1 MLILSVLGVLTF
13 PLYGVNSLNG
23 KAPIT
28 FQERVA
34 SLKETLAGVTGSE
47 ELEST
52 SEAAQS
58 ENNISTNQ
66 SVGFQTDTSIE
77 PGGDKDKAMDM
88 EIPPVQIDSF
98 KGMHMERLQTPTS
111 NNDDNNNNNNKNPDS
126 KDAQVLEDRSNT
138 VLSPVNGTSKSLN
151 GAATEPTN
159 LNTEITPS
167 NNKSRAMPY
176 VNGIARSAIAPAMTT
191 GSQPQ
196 KFKSMRVITSPEEA
210 RARMAAR
217 KAKEGSSSLSSKSS
231 NTDPVDKAKY
241 EKVKNA
247 RVEPE
252 VGNPGAHSEEEH
264 ASKERN
270 ASKEDTVSSGDVP
283 NSGSHLGPK
292 FLGLQQEDMGE
303 APQNEIME
311 EATFKDLEV
320 DAGEVPLEEQEEEA
334 WMRDEV
340 LRAIVF
346 KVRDN
351 EEAGRESFHGLDSE
365 AEQLFFKGLE
375 RKYEREGEAVKDWI
389 QERVE
394 NLDYGM
400 DRVGVDDPE
409 EDFLPRWKD
418 PENPYAKKYKKF
430 GEDRMRII
438 QQQMGISSPDPPPE
452 PQGNKKSSTR
462 AATSSSSSS
471 LTEEAKDSSSKE
483 GLKER
488 HRSNKNASVSGSR
501 TVITT
506 SGRKPKPESQE
517 WKHTKKWVQELQ
529 KKYDMETDPD
539 QRAIMEE
546 VGQDLEKW
554 ITEEEITQA
563 GNLLSKG
570 LAGEEEYARIHYEKT
585 RDKIRRQHEMF
596 GEQGML
602 NKYGEYK
609 TTKKES
615 ELWWLDLPFVL
626 CIGLATN
633 VNGVEDH
640 GLYSLD
646 MTPNMEGLV
655 EGKQET
661 KYHTVAFQD
670 QKEAVNFCS
679 LLLSERHFAEVVPLA
694 PKDLRQDA
702 LREGFHVTVLK
713 KGELGLRP
721 GQALEEV
728 EARMIEIGSAIYW
741 EQLEHTRSIDIDAVL
756 DDSLG
761 YGRSPSSS

>member
-1 MLILSVLGVLTF
+1 MHWNPLDHSSNRTVLRLTLSVLGVLTL
-13 PLYGVNSLNG
+13 PSDGVSSLNG

-47 ELEST
+47 ELDST
-52 SEAAQS
+52 LETAHS
-58 ENNISTNQ
+58 ENNISTNG
-66 SVGFQTDTSIE
+66 SVGFATDTSIE
-77 PGGDKDKAMDM
+77 PGGDKDKAMGM
-88 EIPPVQIDSF
+88 E
-98 KGMHMERLQTPTS
+98 KTQTATSS
-111 NNDDNNNNNNKNPDS
+111 NNVNFNPGT
-126 KDAQVLEDRSNT
+126 KDAQFLEGRSNT
-138 VLSPVNGTSKSLN
+138 VLSHVNGSSKSLN

-159 LNTEITPS
+159 INTEITPP
-167 NNKSRAMPY
+167 NNNNGRAVPH
-176 VNGIARSAIAPAMTT
+176 VNGVARSATTPATTT

-210 RARMAAR
+210 RARIAAK
-217 KAKEGSSSLSSKSS
+217 KAKEGNSSFLKSS
-231 NTDPVDKAKY
+231 YNDSVVKPKY

-247 RVEPE
+247 REEPD
-252 VGNPGAHSEEEH
+252 VGNPGVHSEEEQ
-264 ASKERN
+264 ASKEQYAN
-270 ASKEDTVSSGDVP
+270 KEDTISSGDVP
-283 NSGSHLGPK
+283 DSSSRLGPK
-292 FLGLQQEDMGE
+292 FLGLQEEDVGK
-303 APQNEIME
+303 APENEIME
-311 EATFKDLEV
+311 EATLKDLEET
-320 DAGEVPLEEQEEEA
+320 GEVPLEEQGEEA

-351 EEAGRESFHGLDSE
+351 EEAGRESFHGIDSK

-375 RKYEREGEAVKDWI
+375 QKYEREGEAVKDWI

-394 NLDYGM
+394 NLDYGV
-400 DRVGVDDPE
+400 DRVGVDDVE
-409 EDFLPRWKD
+409 EDFMPRWKD
-418 PENPYAKKYKKF
+418 PDNPYAKKYKNF
-430 GEDRMRII
+430 GEDRMQII
-438 QQQMGISSPDPPPE
+438 QQQMGISSPTPPSE
-452 PQGNKKSSTR
+452 PKGNKKSSTT
-462 AATSSSSSS
+462 AAASASSSSPPQK
-471 LTEEAKDSSSKE
+471 AKDSSSK

-488 HRSNKNASVSGSR
+488 HRSNENASVSGSR
-501 TVITT
+501 TVVTT
-506 SGRKPKPESQE
+506 SGRKPKPETQE

-529 KKYDMETDPD
+529 KKYDMETDPQ
-539 QRAIMEE
+539 QRALMEE

-602 NKYGEYK
+602 NKYAEYK
-609 TTKKES
+609 PTKKES

-626 CIGLATN
+626 CIGLVTN
-633 VNGVEDH
+633 VNSEDEH

-679 LLLSERHFAEVVPLA
+679 LLLSERHFAEVVPFA

-728 EARMIEIGSAIYW
+728 EERMIEIGSAIYW
-741 EQLEHTRSIDIDAVL
+741 EELEHARSIDIDAVL
-756 DDSLG
+756 DDGLG
-761 YGRSPSSS
+761 YSRSPSSS

>member
-1 MLILSVLGVLTF
+1 MVLRLILSVLGVLTF
-13 PLYGVNSLNG
+13 SSDGVSSVDG
-23 KAPIT
+23 KAPTT

-34 SLKETLAGVTGSE
+34 SLKETLAGFTDSE
-47 ELEST
+47 ELDST
-52 SEAAQS
+52 LETAHS
-58 ENNISTNQ
+58 ENNISPNG
-66 SVGFQTDTSIE
+66 SVGFETDTLIE
-77 PGGDKDKAMDM
+77 PGGDKDKAISM
-88 EIPPVQIDSF
+88 ETPPVQIDSF
-98 KGMHMERLQTPTS
+98 EGTGVEKTQTATSS
-111 NNDDNNNNNNKNPDS
+111 NNIVNNPDT
-126 KDAQVLEDRSNT
+126 KDAQFLEGKSNT
-138 VLSPVNGTSKSLN
+138 VLSHLNGSSKSLN

-159 LNTEITPS
+159 INTEITPQ
-167 NNKSRAMPY
+167 NNNSRVVPH
-176 VNGIARSAIAPAMTT
+176 VNGVARSATTPATT
-191 GSQPQ
+191 IGSQPQ

-210 RARMAAR
+210 RARIAAK
-217 KAKEGSSSLSSKSS
+217 KAKEGNSSSLKSS
-231 NTDPVDKAKY
+231 YNDSVVKPKY

-252 VGNPGAHSEEEH
+252 VGNPGAHSKEEQ
-264 ASKERN
+264 ASKEPYAN
-270 ASKEDTVSSGDVP
+270 KEDTSSSGDVP
-283 NSGSHLGPK
+283 NGSSRLGPK
-292 FLGLQQEDMGE
+292 FLGLQEEDVGK

-311 EATFKDLEV
+311 EATVKDLEEET
-320 DAGEVPLEEQEEEA
+320 GEVPLEEQGEEA

-351 EEAGRESFHGLDSE
+351 EEAGRESFHGLDSK

-375 RKYEREGEAVKDWI
+375 QKYEREGEAVKDWI

-394 NLDYGM
+394 NLDYGV
-400 DRVGVDDPE
+400 DRVGVDDVE
-409 EDFLPRWKD
+409 EDFMPRWKD
-418 PENPYAKKYKKF
+418 PDNPYAKKYKNF
-430 GEDRMRII
+430 GEDRMKII
-438 QQQMGISSPDPPPE
+438 QQQMGISSPTPPPE
-452 PQGNKKSSTR
+452 PKGNKKSSTM
-462 AATSSSSSS
+462 AATSSSSSP
-471 LTEEAKDSSSKE
+471 TQKAKDSSSKE

-488 HRSNKNASVSGSR
+488 HRSNENASVSGSR
-501 TVITT
+501 TVVTT
-506 SGRKPKPESQE
+506 SGRKPKPETQE

-529 KKYDMETDPD
+529 KKYDMETDPE

-602 NKYGEYK
+602 NKYAEYK
-609 TTKKES
+609 PTKKES

-626 CIGLATN
+626 CIGLVTN
-633 VNGVEDH
+633 VNSADEH

-655 EGKQET
+655 EGKQEK

-679 LLLSERHFAEVVPLA
+679 LLLSERHFAEVVPFA

-728 EARMIEIGSAIYW
+728 EERMIEIGSAIYW
-741 EQLEHTRSIDIDAVL
+741 EELENARSIDIDAVL
-756 DDSLG
+756 DDGLG
-761 YGRSPSSS
+761 YSRLPSSS